1 MKPPV
6 SLEYVVVV
14 ALIALSAAVL
24 SYTMP
29 DPAFS
34 LTALL
39 LGIYALHLVSV
50 RIVVRQYAGAVPRKG
65 KMARRA
71 RESMDEIKQ
80 MKEELELEGR
90 ELENRKAELQQR
102 IVAAEQ
108 QWQLLRQLIRERVEE
123 GASVPDS
130 VAAGPQNALTA
141 STVPGPTNDSDE
153 PRRVHG
159 RW

>member
-14 ALIALSAAVL
+14 SLLASSAAVL

-29 DPAFS
+29 DPAFN
-34 LTALL
+34 LAALL
-39 LGIYALHLVSV
+39 IGIYALHLVSV
-50 RIVVRQYAGAVPRKG
+50 RIVVRKYAGAATG
-65 KMARRA
+65 KKARRS
-71 RESMDEIKQ
+71 RESMDDDKQ
-80 MKEELELEGR
+80 MKEELEIERR
-90 ELENRKAELQQR
+90 ELENSKAELQQR

-108 QWQLLRQLIRERVEE
+108 QWQLLRNMIRERVEE

-130 VAAGPQNALTA
+130 AAAGTQNALATSA
-141 STVPGPTNDSDE
+141 VPGPTKGPDE
-153 PRRVHG
+153 PRSIHG

>member
-14 ALIALSAAVL
+14 ALLALSAAVL

-102 IVAAEQ
+102 IVAAEE
-108 QWQLLRQLIRERVEE
+108 QWQLLRQMIRERVEE
-123 GASVPDS
+123 GASVPNS
-130 VAAGPQNALTA
+130 VTAGSQNSLTT
-141 STVPGPTNDSDE
+141 STAPGPTNSSDE